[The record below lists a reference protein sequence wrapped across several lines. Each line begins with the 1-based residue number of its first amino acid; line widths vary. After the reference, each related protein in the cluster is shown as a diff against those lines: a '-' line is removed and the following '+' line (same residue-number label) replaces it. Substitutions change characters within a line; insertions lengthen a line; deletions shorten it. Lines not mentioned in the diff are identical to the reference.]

1 MKRLFLQPFFFSL
14 LIVFTASC
22 QSNKEL
28 VLRPASEQQ
37 VYAVRIED
45 ATEVDLLR
53 QQLKLDIIRA
63 EGNTIF
69 FHSAG
74 DAQLRQLESMGY
86 GRAEPRNAEDV
97 YELFGR
103 IPGKYNEQEIISNG
117 VSVVNREKDHV
128 IVYGPISRLKALKAR
143 GYKLL
148 VPGDFR
154 PREIRTTVNTQA
166 DVQWV
171 YNLGVDIFTA
181 EKDSLGKGGF
191 IIRGGAYD
199 RQIDSIRKR
208 NFPVT
213 IVRPH
218 I

>member
-1 MKRLFLQPFFFSL
+1 MKQLFLQPFFLCL
-14 LIVFTASC
+14 LAVFTASC
-22 QSNKEL
+22 QSKKEL
-28 VLRPASEQQ
+28 ALTPASEQQ
-37 VYAVRIED
+37 VYALRIED

-53 QQLKLDIIRA
+53 QQIKLDIIRA
-63 EGNTIF
+63 QRDTVF
-69 FHSAG
+69 FHAG
-74 DAQLRQLESMGY
+74 DEQLKRLEGMGY

-97 YELFGR
+97 YELFGK
-103 IPGKYNEQEIISNG
+103 IQGKYNEQEIIRNG

-154 PREIRTTVNTQA
+154 PREIRTTVNTQP
-166 DVQWV
+166 DVQRV
-171 YNLGVDIFTA
+171 YNLGVDIFTV
-181 EKDSLGKGGF
+181 EKDSSGKGGY
-191 IIRGGAYD
+191 IIRGSAYD
-199 RQIDSIRKR
+199 RQIDSIRKM
-208 NFPVT
+208 NFPIT

>member
-1 MKRLFLQPFFFSL
+1 MY
-14 LIVFTASC
+14 A
-22 QSNKEL
+22 
-28 VLRPASEQQ
+28 LR
-37 VYAVRIED
+37 VDD
-45 ATEVDLLR
+45 ATEVDLLK
-53 QQLKLDIIRA
+53 QQLKLDIIRT
-63 EGNTIF
+63 EGNTLF
-69 FHSAG
+69 FHTSG
-74 DAQLRQLESMGY
+74 DAQLRQLEGMGY

-97 YELFGR
+97 YQLYGK

-154 PREIRTTVNTQA
+154 PREIRATVNTQA

-181 EKDSLGKGGF
+181 EKDSSGKGGY

-208 NFPVT
+208 SFPVT